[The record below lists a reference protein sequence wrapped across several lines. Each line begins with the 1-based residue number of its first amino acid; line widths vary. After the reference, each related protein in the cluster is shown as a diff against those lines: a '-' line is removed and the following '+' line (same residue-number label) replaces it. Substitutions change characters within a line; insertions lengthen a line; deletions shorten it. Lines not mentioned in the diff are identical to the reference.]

1 LLGHPVKLV
10 DGICAFELE
19 ELQAVARLDPGD
31 AEVGD
36 QEPHDVGVTEIGDE
50 GDPTLGFAIAAD
62 ITTGYLALV
71 LETTRQCLKA

>member
-1 LLGHPVKLV
+1 MKLM
-10 DGICAFELE
+10 DRIGALQLE
-19 ELQAVARLDPGD
+19 ELEAVARLHPGD

-36 QEPHDVGVTEIGDE
+36 EEPHDVGVTEIGDE

>member
-10 DGICAFELE
+10 DGIRPFQLE
-19 ELQAVARLDPGD
+19 QLQAVARLDPGD

-50 GDPTLGFAIAAD
+50 GDPTLDFAIAAD
-62 ITTGYLALV
+62 ITTG
-71 LETTRQCLKA
+71 